1 MKVWIYLNAES
12 VVELKRIVQTE
23 TLDIFPWNHGF
34 IYAEKIN
41 LPDHRV
47 KINYFSYNFDTQ
59 SRSPFTKSAYLL
71 SKFGNSFKAIVSQLG
86 NYVTCDVG
94 RLPGYQTMVVYHT
107 GESGIFGPEGE
118 LLWTGDLLYHGRPVK
133 DVVVDGKY
141 FWCAVPRD
149 NSIIR
154 YHSRSMSVDLRIGGG
169 NSKCFDKP
177 QSIFKIED
185 EVYVSN
191 AGSGKIRIVNIRDYT
206 VKDYLQFE
214 ESVWKYLRIGS
225 QEIVMLD
232 SGIYQ
237 L

>member
-1 MKVWIYLNAES
+1 M
-12 VVELKRIVQTE
+12 KRIIQTE

-34 IYAEKIN
+34 IYAEKVN

-47 KINYFSYNFDTQ
+47 KINYFSYNFETQ
-59 SRSPFTKSAYLL
+59 SSSPFTKSAYLL
-71 SKFGNSFKAIVSQLG
+71 SKFGNSFKPIASQLG

-94 RLPGYQTMVVYHT
+94 RLPEHKTMVVYHT
-107 GESGIFGPEGE
+107 GESGIFSADGE
-118 LLWTGDLLYHGRPVK
+118 LIWTGDLLYHNVPVK
-133 DVVVDGKY
+133 DIIVDGKY

-154 YHSRSMSVDLRIGGG
+154 YNSRSMSVDLRIGGG
-169 NSKCFDKP
+169 HSNCFSRP
-177 QSIFKIED
+177 QSVWKEDD

-191 AGSGKIRIVNIRDYT
+191 AGSGRIRIVNIRDYT
-206 VKDYLQFE
+206 VKDYLQFD
-214 ESVWKYLRIGS
+214 ESVWKYMRIGKH
-225 QEIVMLD
+225 EIVMLD